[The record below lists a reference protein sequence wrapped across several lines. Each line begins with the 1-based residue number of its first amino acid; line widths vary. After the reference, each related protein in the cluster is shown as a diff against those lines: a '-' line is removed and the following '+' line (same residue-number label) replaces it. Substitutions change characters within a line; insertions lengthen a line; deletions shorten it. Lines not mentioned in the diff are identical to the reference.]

1 MDGVVIDART
11 GPELHYPNAGA
22 GISGLT
28 RLRHNRRAIR
38 GQRSIDEQE
47 LPRSPISCRLL
58 YGSASPHLQ
67 QLYTGFHLLQRSGF
81 LRLTQQLRRA
91 PVRYLNDA
99 PHLRDA
105 GHAHL
110 GVLVDERLRLHF
122 DTHDA
127 REIALGELEDCDF
140 YFKRSYLPATVESLA
155 AHSRGKVLPLGLNYR
170 VLPNAADIFAIRRSL
185 SMRGLSGLRL
195 AAFKQ
200 ALDTR
205 NRFGFQPRLSQM
217 ESAPDL
223 EAAPNVL
230 FLAAAYDPYDD
241 PQRSQEKIDDRICI
255 NETRARC
262 IRLLKEALGPRFT
275 GGFGCSPFTRER
287 YADLIVPPES
297 TSQEGYL
304 RTLRSFPICIASTG
318 LHGSTG
324 WKLAE
329 YIAFGKAVLSEPLVY
344 DLPGRFASGRNYIE
358 FTSPEECVA
367 GAIRLIE
374 DSSLRRQI
382 MGNNAA
388 YYRDYLR
395 PDTLVRNALTRAL
408 GLEAEPG

>member
-1 MDGVVIDART
+1 
-11 GPELHYPNAGA
+11 
-22 GISGLT
+22 
-28 RLRHNRRAIR
+28 
-38 GQRSIDEQE
+38 
-47 LPRSPISCRLL
+47 
-58 YGSASPHLQ
+58 LQ
-67 QLYTGFHLLQRSGF
+67 QLYTGFHLLQRTGF
-81 LRLTQQLRRA
+81 LRLSQQIRRT

-110 GVLVDERLRLHF
+110 DVIVEPRLRLHF

-127 REIALGELEDCDF
+127 QEVALGELEDCDF
-140 YFKRSYLPATVESLA
+140 YFKRSYLPAAVASLA
-155 AHSRGKVLPLGLNYR
+155 AHQRGKVLPLGLNYR
-170 VLPNAADIFAIRRSL
+170 VLPDVVDVSAIRRGL
-185 SMRGLSGLRL
+185 SMTGLSRDSL
-195 AAFKQ
+195 AAFRQ

-217 ESAPDL
+217 QSAPDL

-230 FLAAAYDPYDD
+230 FLVAAYDPYDD

-275 GGFGCSPFTRER
+275 GGFGRSPFTLKR
-287 YADLIVPPES
+287 YADLVAPPES

-304 RTLRSFPICIASTG
+304 RTLRSFPICVASTG
-318 LHGSTG
+318 LHGSAG

-329 YIAFGKAVLSEPLVY
+329 YIASAKAVLSQPLVY
-344 DLPGRFASGRNYIE
+344 DLPGGFASGRNYIE
-358 FTSPEECVA
+358 FTSPEECVD
-367 GAIRLIE
+367 GAVRLIE
-374 DSSLRRQI
+374 DSTLRRQI
-382 MGNNAA
+382 MRNNAA

-395 PDTLVRNALTRAL
+395 PDTLVKNALTRAL
-408 GLEAEPG
+408 GLKVEQG

>member
-1 MDGVVIDART
+1 V
-11 GPELHYPNAGA
+11 L
-22 GISGLT
+22 
-28 RLRHNRRAIR
+28 
-38 GQRSIDEQE
+38 QE
-47 LPRSPISCRLL
+47 LALSAISCRLL
-58 YGSASPHLQ
+58 YGSTSPHLQ
-67 QLYTGFHLLQRSGF
+67 QLYTGFHLLQRTGF
-81 LRLTQQLRRA
+81 LRLSQQIRRT

-110 GVLVDERLRLHF
+110 DVLVERQLRLHF

-127 REIALGELEDCDF
+127 QEIALGELEDCDF
-140 YFKRSYLPATVESLA
+140 YFKRSYLPAAVSSVA
-155 AHSRGKVLPLGLNYR
+155 VHQRSKVLPLGLNYR
-170 VLPNAADIFAIRRSL
+170 LLPDVADVLAIRRGLSMTGLSRASL
-185 SMRGLSGLRL
+185 S
-195 AAFKQ
+195 AFKQ

-230 FLAAAYDPYDD
+230 FLVAAYDPYDD
-241 PQRSQEKIDDRICI
+241 PQRSQEKIDDRIYV

-262 IRLLKEALGPRFT
+262 IRLLREALGPRFT
-275 GGFGCSPFTRER
+275 GGFGRSPFTLER
-287 YADLIVPPES
+287 YADLVVPPET

-304 RTLRSFPICIASTG
+304 RTLRSFPICVASTG

-329 YIAFGKAVLSEPLVY
+329 YVAFARAILSEPLVY
-344 DLPGRFASGRNYIE
+344 AVPGDFGSGRNYLE
-358 FTSPEECVA
+358 FTSPEECVD
-367 GAIRLIE
+367 GAVRLIE
-374 DSSLRRQI
+374 DATLRRQI
-382 MGNNAA
+382 MRNNAA

-395 PDTLVRNALTRAL
+395 ADILVKNALTRAL
-408 GLEAEPG
+408 GLKAEQG